1 MLTYYLAAQAAASF
15 WSSAVA
21 PGTSMLCSAC
31 SMPGQDLRVE
41 VGLIWDRGRVTGS
54 GRCRGRG
61 MVSVEAPSSIPGA
74 AGVDR
79 KSGAR
84 E

>member
-1 MLTYYLAAQAAASF
+1 M
-15 WSSAVA
+15 
-21 PGTSMLCSAC
+21 
-31 SMPGQDLRVE
+31 
-41 VGLIWDRGRVTGS
+41 IWDRGRVTGS